1 MKSTSLSL
9 CQALNMHHVSKY
21 MMHMETKYQHHST
34 PEKEVETEVQ
44 SMFHLSSLL
53 YSAIPRMKD

>member
-1 MKSTSLSL
+1 LKKTKFLL
-9 CQALNMHHVSKY
+9 REGNPAFQGQ
-21 MMHMETKYQHHST
+21 TKYHHQST
-34 PEKEVETEVQ
+34 PKKEVETEVQ